1 MLGQT
6 GFLLVEQG
14 NNGAPHKLIHGLVGP
29 ALNVPLGHFF
39 QLRSQMN
46 LYDHS
51 LPQVPTLLRFF
62 ALSKNSTALF
72 SNDSTLL

>member
-6 GFLLVEQG
+6 GFLLVKQG
-14 NNGAPHKLIHGLVGP
+14 NGAPHKLHGLVGP
-29 ALNVPLGHFF
+29 ALNALLDHLF

-51 LPQVPTLLRFF
+51 LPQVLMPQPE
-62 ALSKNSTALF
+62 
-72 SNDSTLL
+72 